1 MKQKQKIACLAVAAA
16 LAATLCTG
24 CQSQPTQESPAPG
37 TETPQ
42 SSAPAQVSSVAELNY
57 SNVNFDFADEIA
69 ALKEEVLLV
78 PQAADI
84 PLTVSEAGGASGM
97 VLTPSVQ
104 EGHEQDYYLN
114 AYVAGSALTFTADQA
129 VQSAESSVSGALE
142 VTDDTFTLTPAPL
155 QAAQPADEVIT
166 VTMADG
172 AVYRIHTVHEL
183 MPTLKITAAQVAEEN
198 QGVYDFA
205 VDKFFFRVSTEG
217 EMLYYRN
224 MNCVGESM
232 AENFAAQ
239 VTPDGT
245 FYTGFVELRV
255 ELRNVNGGYSSG
267 LYLVMDENY
276 TDVDTLT
283 LLPNQEA
290 NHTHGEG
297 YLDQHEF
304 LVLGD
309 DHYLTLSYTPLE
321 VSNLPDTVSGV
332 DGTSTAYVWAGI
344 FQEVKD
350 GQVVAEINTT
360 DYPLLYDSAIEKRN
374 YAGSTDQGIDTTNGQ
389 GDPVFSLAEG
399 FQDYVHPN
407 SLDYTLKADGSVDKL
422 LVSMRDQCA
431 VYQFDMATGAMEWIL
446 GGKASTFTGYEDY
459 TTTRKDEDGTEFTAL
474 SYGQHFARYMNKTA
488 DHTLDGNPVIS
499 VFDNQTG
506 DAPFLMQPPAPTMAP
521 TLTRT
526 FVAELDPAAGT
537 AQITDVINGTDLN
550 ALSDGYHIASH
561 CGSVQY
567 NSDSSVVI
575 GWGLHSV
582 VDTIA
587 AQAPQ
592 GTITDSGY
600 DDLRQGSRPIFTE
613 YDMAAGE
620 ITFELYAERNP
631 LLETHEAL
639 FSYRTY
645 KTVG

>member
-1 MKQKQKIACLAVAAA
+1 MNQKVISLAAAAA
-16 LAATLCTG
+16 LAVTLCTG
-24 CQSQPTQESPAPG
+24 CQGQPAQNSPAPG
-37 TETPQ
+37 TEAPQTSTPN
-42 SSAPAQVSSVAELNY
+42 QVASVAELNY

-69 ALKEEVLLV
+69 ALKEQVPLV

-84 PLTVSEAGGASGM
+84 PLSVSEAGGASGM
-97 VLTPSVQ
+97 VLVPSVQ
-104 EGHEQDYYLN
+104 DGHEQDYYLN
-114 AYVAGSALTFTADQA
+114 AYVAGSELTFIGSQA
-129 VQSAESSVSGALE
+129 IQSAESSVTGILD
-142 VTDDTFTLTPAPL
+142 VTGDSFTLTPAAI
-155 QAAQPADEVIT
+155 QAEKPADEVIT
-166 VTMADG
+166 VTMEDG
-172 AVYRIHTVHEL
+172 NVYRIHTVHEL
-183 MPTLKITAAQVAEEN
+183 MPILTIPTAQVSESN
-198 QGVYDFA
+198 KGVYDFA
-205 VDKFFFRVSTEG
+205 VDKFFLRVSTEG
-217 EMLYYRN
+217 ELIYYRN

-232 AENFAAQ
+232 AENFASQ
-239 VTPDGT
+239 VTDDGT
-245 FYTGFVELRV
+245 FFTGFVELRV

-267 LYLVMDENY
+267 LYLVMDDHY

-304 LVLGD
+304 LVLGE

-321 VSNLPDTVSGV
+321 VNNLPDTVTGV

-350 GQVVAEINTT
+350 GEVVAEINTT
-360 DYPLLYDSAIEKRN
+360 DYPLLYETAIEKRN
-374 YAGSTDQGIDTTNGQ
+374 YAGSTDQGIDTTTGQ

-399 FQDYVHPN
+399 WQDYVHPN

-431 VYQFDMATGAMEWIL
+431 VYQFDMASGAIEWIL
-446 GGKASTFTGYEDY
+446 GGKASTFTGYEDF
-459 TTTRKDEDGTEFTAL
+459 TSTRKDEEGTKFTAL
-474 SYGQHFARYMNKTA
+474 TYGQHFARYTNKNA

-537 AQITDVINGTDLN
+537 AQIIDVINGTDLN
-550 ALSDGYHIASH
+550 QLSDGYHIASH

-567 NSDSSVVI
+567 DDDTAVVI

-582 VDTIA
+582 VDTIG

-592 GTITDSGY
+592 GTISDTGY
-600 DDLRQGSRPIFTE
+600 EDLRQGSRPIFTE
-613 YDMAAGE
+613 YDMTTGE
-620 ITFELYAERNP
+620 ITFELYADRNP
-631 LLETHEAL
+631 LIQTHEAL

-645 KTVG
+645 KTAG

>member
-1 MKQKQKIACLAVAAA
+1 MNQKVISLAAAAA
-16 LAATLCTG
+16 LAVTLCTG
-24 CQSQPTQESPAPG
+24 CQGQPPQNSPAPG
-37 TETPQ
+37 TEVPQTSTPNQ
-42 SSAPAQVSSVAELNY
+42 IASVAELNY

-69 ALKEEVLLV
+69 ALKEQVPLV

-84 PLTVSEAGGASGM
+84 PLSVSEAGGASGM
-97 VLTPSVQ
+97 VLVPSVQ
-104 EGHEQDYYLN
+104 DGHEQDYYLN
-114 AYVAGSALTFTADQA
+114 AYVAGSELTFTGSQA
-129 VQSAESSVSGALE
+129 IQSAESSVTGTLDVAGDS
-142 VTDDTFTLTPAPL
+142 FTLTPAAI
-155 QAAQPADEVIT
+155 QAEKPADEVIT
-166 VTMADG
+166 ITMEDG
-172 AVYRIHTVHEL
+172 SVYHIHTVHEL
-183 MPTLKITAAQVAEEN
+183 MPILTIPTAQVSESN
-198 QGVYDFA
+198 KGIYDFS
-205 VDKFFFRVSTEG
+205 VDKFFLRVSTEG
-217 EMLYYRN
+217 ELIYYRN

-232 AENFAAQ
+232 AENFASQ
-239 VTPDGT
+239 ITDDGT
-245 FYTGFVELRV
+245 FFTGFVELRV

-267 LYLVMDENY
+267 LYLVMDDHY

-283 LLPNQEA
+283 LLPNQES

-304 LVLGD
+304 LVLGE

-321 VSNLPDTVSGV
+321 VNNLPDTVSGV

-350 GQVVAEINTT
+350 GEVVAEINTT
-360 DYPLLYDSAIEKRN
+360 DYPMLYETAIEKRN
-374 YAGSTDQGIDTTNGQ
+374 YADSTDQGIETTTGQ

-399 FQDYVHPN
+399 WQDYVHPN
-407 SLDYTLKADGSVDKL
+407 SLDYTLNADGSVDKL

-431 VYQFDMATGAMEWIL
+431 VYQFDMASGAVEWIL
-446 GGKASTFTGYEDY
+446 GGKASTFTGYEDF
-459 TTTRKDEDGTEFTAL
+459 TSTRKDEEGTEFTAL
-474 SYGQHFARYMNKTA
+474 TYGQHFARYANKNA

-526 FVAELDPAAGT
+526 FVAELDPGSGT
-537 AQITDVINGTDLN
+537 AQITKVINGTDLN
-550 ALSDGYHIASH
+550 QLSEGYHIASH

-567 NSDSSVVI
+567 EDDTAVVI

-582 VDTIA
+582 VDTIG

-592 GTITDSGY
+592 GTISDAGY
-600 DDLRQGSRPIFTE
+600 EDLRQGSRPIFTE
-613 YDMAAGE
+613 YDMTTGE
-620 ITFELYAERNP
+620 ITFELYANRNP
-631 LLETHEAL
+631 LIQTHEAL

-645 KTVG
+645 KTAG

>member
-1 MKQKQKIACLAVAAA
+1 MNQNIVRLTLTAA
-16 LAATLCTG
+16 LTVALCTG
-24 CQSQPTQESPAPG
+24 CQGQPAQNSPAPDA
-37 TETPQ
+37 ETPQ
-42 SSAPAQVSSVAELNY
+42 VSAPAQPASVAELNY
-57 SNVNFDFADEIA
+57 SNVNFDFSDEIA
-69 ALKEEVLLV
+69 ARKEQVPLV

-97 VLTPSVQ
+97 VLVPSVQ
-104 EGHEQDYYLN
+104 EGCEQDYYLN
-114 AYVAGSALTFTADQA
+114 AYVAGSALTFTGTQA
-129 VQSAESSVSGALE
+129 IAKAESSVSGALA
-142 VTDDTFTLTPAPL
+142 VADSSFTVTPAAL

-166 VTMADG
+166 VTMEDG
-172 AVYRIHTVHEL
+172 TVYRIHTVHEL
-183 MPTLKITAAQVAEEN
+183 LPILEIPVAQVDPSN

-205 VDKFFFRVSTEG
+205 VDKFFLRVSTQG
-217 EMLYYRN
+217 ELIYYRD
-224 MNCVGESM
+224 MNCVGASM

-239 VTPDGT
+239 ITGDGT
-245 FYTGFVELRV
+245 FFTGFVELRV
-255 ELRNVNGGYSSG
+255 DLRNVNGGYSSG

-283 LLPNQEA
+283 LLPNDEE

-304 LVLGD
+304 LVLGK

-321 VSNLPDTVSGV
+321 VNNLPDTVSGV
-332 DGTSTAYVWAGI
+332 NGTSTAYVWAGI

-350 GQVVAEINTT
+350 GEVVAEINTT
-360 DYPLLYDSAIEKRN
+360 DYPLLYESAIEKRN
-374 YAGSTDQGIDTTNGQ
+374 YAGSTDQGIDTTTGQ

-399 FQDYVHPN
+399 WQDYVHPN
-407 SLDYTLKADGSVDKL
+407 SLDYTLKSDGSVDKL

-431 VYQFDMATGAMEWIL
+431 VYQFDMATGAIEWIL
-446 GGKASTFTGYEDY
+446 GGKESTFTGYEDY
-459 TTTRKDEDGTEFTAL
+459 AATRKDEEGAEFTAL
-474 SYGQHFARYMNKTA
+474 TYGQHFARYMNKTA
-488 DHTLDGNPVIS
+488 DHTLDGDPVIS

-506 DAPFLMQPPAPTMAP
+506 DAPFLMEPPAPNMAP

-550 ALSDGYHIASH
+550 QLSDGYHIASH

-567 NSDSSVVI
+567 DSDSSVVI

-582 VDTIA
+582 VDSIG

-592 GTITDSGY
+592 GTISDAGY
-600 DDLRQGSRPIFTE
+600 EDLRQGSRPVFTE
-613 YDMAAGE
+613 FDRSTGE
-620 ITFELYAERNP
+620 ITFELYANRNP
-631 LLETHEAL
+631 LIQSHEPL

-645 KTVG
+645 KTAG

>member
-1 MKQKQKIACLAVAAA
+1 MNQKVISLAAAAA
-16 LAATLCTG
+16 LAVTLCTG
-24 CQSQPTQESPAPG
+24 CQGQPAQNSPAPG
-37 TETPQ
+37 TEAPQTSTPNQ
-42 SSAPAQVSSVAELNY
+42 IASAAELNY
-57 SNVNFDFADEIA
+57 SNVNFDFSDEIA
-69 ALKEEVLLV
+69 ALKEQVPLV

-84 PLTVSEAGGASGM
+84 PLSVSEAGGASGM
-97 VLTPSVQ
+97 VLVPSVQ
-104 EGHEQDYYLN
+104 DGHELDYYLN
-114 AYVAGSALTFTADQA
+114 AYVAGSELTFTGSQA
-129 VQSAESSVSGALE
+129 IQSAESSVTGALD
-142 VTDDTFTLTPAPL
+142 VANDSFTLTPAAI
-155 QAAQPADEVIT
+155 QAEKPADEVIT
-166 VTMADG
+166 VTMEDG
-172 AVYRIHTVHEL
+172 SIYRIHTVHEL
-183 MPTLKITAAQVAEEN
+183 MPILTVPTAQVSESN
-198 QGVYDFA
+198 KGVYDFA
-205 VDKFFFRVSTEG
+205 VDKFFLRVSTEG
-217 EMLYYRN
+217 ELIYYRN

-232 AENFAAQ
+232 AENFASQ
-239 VTPDGT
+239 VTDDGT
-245 FYTGFVELRV
+245 FFTGFVELRV

-267 LYLVMDENY
+267 LYLVMDDHY
-276 TDVDTLT
+276 TDIDTLT

-304 LVLGD
+304 LVLGE

-321 VSNLPDTVSGV
+321 VNNLPDTVSGV

-350 GQVVAEINTT
+350 GEVVAEINTT
-360 DYPLLYDSAIEKRN
+360 DYPLLYETAIEKRN
-374 YAGSTDQGIDTTNGQ
+374 YAGSTDQGIETTTGQ

-399 FQDYVHPN
+399 WQDYVHPN
-407 SLDYTLKADGSVDKL
+407 SLDYTLNADGSVDKL

-431 VYQFDMATGAMEWIL
+431 VYQFDMSSGAIEWIL
-446 GGKASTFTGYEDY
+446 GGKASTFTGYEDFAS
-459 TTTRKDEDGTEFTAL
+459 TRKDEEGTEFTAL
-474 SYGQHFARYMNKTA
+474 TYGQHFARYANKNA

-550 ALSDGYHIASH
+550 QLSDGYHIASH

-567 NSDSSVVI
+567 DDDTSVVI

-582 VDTIA
+582 VDTIG

-592 GTITDSGY
+592 GTISDTGY
-600 DDLRQGSRPIFTE
+600 EDLRQGSRPIFTE
-613 YDMAAGE
+613 YDMTTGE
-620 ITFELYAERNP
+620 ITFELYADRNP
-631 LLETHEAL
+631 LIQTHEAL

-645 KTVG
+645 KTTA